1 MNDAGY
7 QPKSAPPTKASRKHT
22 CRRSHQGLIHRVVRH
37 HERRLAVVLENGV
50 PAEARARP
58 ELAHGVVAVD
68 LEVGGVLLP
77 HGVLL
82 PEPGLALLLEEA
94 L

>member
-1 MNDAGY
+1 MTLGNRR
-7 QPKSAPPTKASRKHT
+7 KAPHLPRVSRKLT
-22 CRRSHQGLIHRVVRH
+22 CRCSHQSLIHRVVRH
-37 HERRLAVVLENGV
+37 HERRLAVVLQNGV
-50 PAEARARP
+50 PARARARP

-68 LEVGGVLLP
+68 LKVGGVLLP

-82 PEPGLALLLEEA
+82 PEPGLALLLEKA